1 MKNINFINILLSISF
16 LTLIN
21 LSIGQ
26 NNGQQPTFEEI
37 QEIELSVK
45 QTSKD
50 IKNSAK
56 SLNELGKTI
65 EKIKTNN
72 EATDKSF
79 LDVKLYDD
87 DFIKLSFRFLII
99 L

>member
-1 MKNINFINILLSISF
+1 M
-16 LTLIN
+16 LIN

-56 SLNELGKTI
+56 SL
-65 EKIKTNN
+65 
-72 EATDKSF
+72 
-79 LDVKLYDD
+79 
-87 DFIKLSFRFLII
+87 
-99 L
+99 